1 VSVQG
6 DFFSS
11 PGSDPDSDRRT
22 STPAARS
29 RKKPVKVSIRVTQS
43 GEVAVSGL
51 SRFPVTLNKS
61 QWERLLAMSDEIR
74 EFISAH
80 EGELLPET

>member
-1 VSVQG
+1 MQG

-11 PGSDPDSDRRT
+11 QGSGPVSDRRA
-22 STPAARS
+22 SAPAARS
-29 RKKPVKVSIRVTQS
+29 GKKPVKVSIRVTQS

-51 SRFPVTLNKS
+51 SRFPVTLHKS
-61 QWERLLAMSDEIR
+61 QWERLLAMSGEIR
-74 EFISAH
+74 EFIVAH